1 MSRSTVY
8 RRLALVAA
16 LVLVAGCASRPKPP
30 PVKRAHS
37 QMAPL
42 VSYALSLRGTPYVWG
57 GESFEEGGFDC
68 SGFVQHVYKRHGIRL
83 PRTARQMAD
92 ALPPLDD
99 EYRQP
104 GDLVFF
110 DTTGEPYSHVGIYI
124 GHNDF
129 VHSSSAKHGV
139 IVSHL
144 NAPYWEEHF
153 LGTRRPS
160 LMSRWLGSADSDD

>member
-1 MSRSTVY
+1 MSRTTAY
-8 RRLALVAA
+8 RRLALAAA

-30 PVKRAHS
+30 PVKRT
-37 QMAPL
+37 QMAP
-42 VSYALSLRGTPYVWG
+42 VVNYALSLRGTPYVWG

-92 ALPPLDD
+92 ALPALADQ
-99 EYRQP
+99 YRQP

-110 DTTGEPYSHVGIYI
+110 NTTGEPYSHVGIYI
-124 GHNDF
+124 GHDDF

-139 IVSHL
+139 IVSNL
-144 NAPYWEEHF
+144 NTPYWVDHF

-160 LMSRWLGSADSDD
+160 LMDRWLGSADNRE